1 MELLKPEFEKELKA
15 KVVGLAK
22 IEHNIKEAKD
32 YALKLKDYYSKLI
45 FTDDQIKDAEKE
57 RAKINKIALKI
68 AEYRK
73 DIVKEF
79 KKPIDEFETVAKEAE
94 KIIKETSA
102 TVDVQVKAFEVAE
115 WDKKKQQIEKLYTA
129 PEGFT
134 LIWDEKWKNKGE
146 TLEKIAD
153 AIEIQL
159 NEFYKK
165 QETINKEIEVI
176 RKMTDNELYIER
188 YKHTGDLLSIIN
200 DIEKDKVNAIPS
212 ISEGHITDIKK
223 TVHAHLD
230 KMANIY
236 SYTFYSDKESDIEAL
251 KNYAK
256 NVLWMEVN

>member
-1 MELLKPEFEKELKA
+1 MELLKPEFETELKA

-94 KIIKETSA
+94 KIIKETSS
-102 TVDVQVKAFEVAE
+102 TVDVQVKAFEATE

-146 TLEKIAD
+146 TLEKITND
-153 AIEIQL
+153 IEIQL

-200 DIEKDKVNAIPS
+200 DIEHDKKMRDLYVERDITPPIIPFARQTNFS
-212 ISEGHITDIKK
+212 H
-223 TVHAHLD
+223 
-230 KMANIY
+230 
-236 SYTFYSDKESDIEAL
+236 TFYSDKESDIEAL

-256 NVLWMEVN
+256 NVLWMEVG